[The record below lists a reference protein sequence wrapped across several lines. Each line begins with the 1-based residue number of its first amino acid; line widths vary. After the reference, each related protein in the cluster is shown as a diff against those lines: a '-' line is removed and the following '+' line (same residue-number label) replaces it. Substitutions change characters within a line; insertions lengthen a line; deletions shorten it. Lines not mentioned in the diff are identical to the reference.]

1 MIIQTKI
8 REASDWPTAG
18 NLSAMN
24 WKSATVT
31 LQDIFLGDS
40 QNKMADAIHNTS
52 DTDLVTAFGAHNRLL
67 MMYRLDKQT
76 TLTDGCANP
85 QINYEIDHH
94 HLIKNLMEDALCIRL
109 RSGRRIN

>member
-24 WKSATVT
+24 WKSATVA

-40 QNKMADAIHNTS
+40 QNKIADAIHNTS
-52 DTDLVTAFGAHNRLL
+52 DTDLVAAFGATNRLL
-67 MMYRLDKQT
+67 CYYRVHPVADTK
-76 TLTDGCANP
+76 
-85 QINYEIDHH
+85 EIEHQE
-94 HLIKNLMEDALCIRL
+94 IRKNLMEDALCIRL